1 MSVRI
6 KVLKTPK
13 PHAVSFLSHL
23 HVSLLSSLAAH
34 NLSLEST
41 FATVIQMT
49 MFWLLPEVSWVPDL
63 VVSLSSIAHSQFPH
77 HSTATYRAS
86 SLSAG
91 STGVIV
97 LQLLSSP
104 FLSLRVVLLWPW
116 TSVTPRISYRIRTL
130 TAVTLDLISLSTSGP
145 ASSSRQYL
153 KCTARA
159 SVRSLSSFFPMAL
172 AHPPHQGKAPPATQW
187 SKSELWFTN
196 ENSFPSIFFLTH
208 WKTHHILSILPCY
221 QISKLCT
228 FLHP

>member
-1 MSVRI
+1 
-6 KVLKTPK
+6 
-13 PHAVSFLSHL
+13 
-23 HVSLLSSLAAH
+23 
-34 NLSLEST
+34 
-41 FATVIQMT
+41 
-49 MFWLLPEVSWVPDL
+49 MFHMPDL
-63 VVSLSSIAHSQFPH
+63 SKSVVNTSRKKLISFTLSN
-77 HSTATYRAS
+77 TAFDVYYWHLVENIGLGIRTPEAS

-116 TSVTPRISYRIRTL
+116 TSMTPRISYRIRTL